1 MQLTQPLFFNIKER
15 VIFCVFLLCVACA
28 TLGFKYYQFYAL
40 KSQSNPQVRA
50 EVLLQYTK
58 QKNNKIYFV
67 LKLKSDFGVFYTTT
81 YEDLRDIRN
90 REILLRLKFSNITFL
105 EFLKGFYASSFSM
118 IVLPKNTFKQDLRA
132 FIMSQHSTQIMGEYY
147 LALFL
152 ADSLPKAWRE
162 VAQSY
167 GIAHLFAIS
176 GFHTGILSAVAFLIL
191 GFLYKPLHKRFFPF
205 RNFFFDVGF
214 VVISLLFMYY
224 FLLTQSPSY
233 LRALAMSGIAF
244 FFLWRGISL
253 WRIETLFW
261 CVLSLLALFPSLVFS
276 VGFYFS
282 SLGVLYIFLFFK
294 YFKIPQGFMQR
305 CMYGI
310 ALNASTFFLM
320 GIVVYYFF
328 PLFSP
333 LSLFSLM
340 LTPLFSLYY
349 PLALIA
355 HLLGIGG
362 ILDSILLGW
371 LAFPTHTIALEVSFM
386 LFCACNVLNVMAIFS
401 RSIFLGLLGLNCAY
415 FCYGLYLYFY
425 GF

>member
-1 MQLTQPLFFNIKER
+1 MQLTQPLFSNIKER
-15 VIFCVFLLCVACA
+15 VIFGAFLLCVLCA
-28 TLGFKYYQFYAL
+28 TLGFKTYQFHTL
-40 KSQSNPQVRA
+40 KSQNNPQVRA

-58 QKNNKIYFV
+58 QKNNKTYFV
-67 LKLKSDFGVFYTTT
+67 LKLKSDFGVFYTTS

-90 REILLRLKFSNITFL
+90 REILLRLNFSKITFWK
-105 EFLKGFYASSFSM
+105 FLKSFYAPSFSM
-118 IVLPKNTFKQDLRA
+118 VVLPKNGFKQDLRLW
-132 FIMSQHSTQIMGEYY
+132 IMSQHFTQIMGEYY
-147 LALFL
+147 LTLFL

-162 VAQSY
+162 VAQAY
-167 GIAHLFAIS
+167 GITHIFAIS
-176 GFHTGILSAVAFLIL
+176 GFHTGILSAVVFFVL
-191 GFLYKPLHKRFFPF
+191 GFLYKPLHQRFFPF

-214 VVISLLFMYY
+214 VVIVLLIAYY

-233 LRALAMSGIAF
+233 LRALAMSMVAF
-244 FFLWRGISL
+244 FLLWRGIAL

-261 CVLSLLALFPSLVFS
+261 CVLLLLALFPTLAFS

-294 YFKIPQGFMQR
+294 YFKIPQGFWKR
-305 CMYGI
+305 CVYGI

-328 PLFSP
+328 PPFSP
-333 LSLFSLM
+333 LSLFSLI

-349 PLALIA
+349 PFIFVA

-371 LAFPTHTIALEVSFM
+371 LSLPIHTIALEAPLV
-386 LFCACNVLNVMAIFS
+386 LFIICNVLSILAVFS
-401 RSIFLGLLGLNCAY
+401 RVAFLVLLGLNCAY